1 MLENLSKINWS
12 ELEIASGS
20 AETVPNMIRDLTDDD
35 PEVIQEALIALS
47 MNIWEHGIIFDATI
61 AAIPFLIELLDA
73 DATDDPAGVL
83 DLLAQIAESR
93 DLEEVM
99 LPPAHEYQ
107 FMPEDGEAYV
117 KDEQEMEWSR
127 DAYEAVGKGLPVYRQ
142 LLNDEDPLART
153 SAAALLKLFPIGA
166 RDSAAALRDAI
177 DQEDDIPTMTDMM
190 MGLRDLLSTAVM
202 VEDERAAYQDFYASI
217 FQEETDP
224 ALRLG
229 AAVAIAQL
237 NSKALSQDM
246 IDLITDAVISPSIYA
261 EHVEDTLENPVHE
274 ALSILLQLEPEQRTE
289 PVLSAMRMTTD
300 VANARSLALATLVD
314 AFGEEPLEGR
324 TPQRQVQAG
333 GVAII
338 YAAPPDVDDNV
349 PLRTS
354 LTPKQRTAVET
365 ILENDAFWIVI
376 SNLLTVFGL
385 PEQRQD
391 LLVYLDDPEAYAN
404 R

>member
-1 MLENLSKINWS
+1 MLENLSKVNWS

-20 AETVPNMIRDLTDDD
+20 AETVPNMIKDLTDDD
-35 PEVIQEALIALS
+35 PDVIQDALIALS

-107 FMPEDGEAYV
+107 FMPEEGEVYT
-117 KDEQEMEWSR
+117 KDEQEMQWSR
-127 DAYEAVGKGLPVYRQ
+127 DAYDAVGKGLPVYRQ
-142 LLNDEDPLART
+142 LLNDADPLVRT
-153 SAAALLKLFPIGA
+153 SAAALLQQFPIGA
-166 RDSAAALRDAI
+166 KDSAAALRDAI

-190 MGLRDLLSTAVM
+190 MSLRDLLTSAVM
-202 VEDERAAYQDFYASI
+202 VDEERKTYQDFYASI
-217 FQEETDP
+217 FEDETDP

-237 NSKALSQDM
+237 NAQALSQDM
-246 IDLITDAVISPSIYA
+246 IDLITDAVITPATYA
-261 EHVEDTLENPVHE
+261 EYVEDTLENPVHE
-274 ALSILLQLEPEQRTE
+274 ALPVLLQLEPEQRTE
-289 PVLSAMRMTTD
+289 PMLKAMRQTGD
-300 VANARSLALATLVD
+300 VANARSLAVATLVD

-324 TPQRQVQAG
+324 VAQRQVQPG
-333 GVAII
+333 GVAVI
-338 YAAPPDVDDNV
+338 YAAPPGMNDIV

-354 LTPKQRTAVET
+354 LTDKQRAAVET
-365 ILENDAFWIVI
+365 ILENDAFWVVV
-376 SNLLTVFGL
+376 SNLLTVYGL
-385 PEQRQD
+385 PQQRHD
-391 LLVYLDDPEAYAN
+391 LLNYLDDPEAFAN